1 MLNTDEDIPYI
12 DKPWGYERIWAQTDK
27 YVAKYIFLKAGHRMS
42 RQYHEKKD
50 ETVYV
55 LSGPLI
61 LELGPDYKDDE
72 ILSLGLMEGESY
84 HVTPGSIHR
93 FCASEEYSVELM
105 EVSTPELA
113 DIIRLEDDYNR
124 TPNISA

>member
-27 YVAKYIFLKAGHRMS
+27 YVAKYIFIKAGHRMS

-61 LELGPDYKDDE
+61 LELGPDQEDDE
-72 ILSLGLMEGESY
+72 IVSLGLMEGESY
-84 HVTPGSIHR
+84 HVIPGAIHR
-93 FCASEEYSVELM
+93 FCASEEYSVELI

-113 DIIRLEDDYNR
+113 DVIRLEDDYNR

>member
-27 YVAKYIFLKAGHRMS
+27 YVAKYIYIKAGHRMS

-61 LELGPDYKDDE
+61 LELGPDHEDDE
-72 ILSLGLMEGESY
+72 IVSLGLMEGESY
-84 HVTPGSIHR
+84 HVTPEAVHR
-93 FCASEEYSVELM
+93 FCASEEYNVELI

-113 DIIRLEDDYNR
+113 DVIRLEDDYDR